1 MAAEPNDQEFEAVLK
16 LSTEDRYRHFL
27 KKIVDFDCV
36 WMAEDEE
43 GLITIIGEGGQDVL
57 PVWPA
62 RRYAEQAMWKW
73 PGAEF
78 FQVTVQ
84 RWLEKTLLPIEDAA
98 DVALAVFTDR
108 EGYGQLV
115 QVPDMIT
122 DLRAEL
128 GSRLG
133 SLPGYDPEAE
143 EIDLEALL
151 KPAMKASMKARPKGR
166 LP

>member
-1 MAAEPNDQEFEAVLK
+1 MAAEPNDQEFESVLK
-16 LSTEDRYRHFL
+16 LSTADRYRHFL
-27 KKIVDFDCV
+27 TKIVDFDCV

-43 GLITIIGEGGQDVL
+43 GLITINCESGQEVL

-62 RRYAEQAMWKW
+62 RRYAEHAMWKW
-73 PGAEF
+73 SGAEF
-78 FQVTVQ
+78 VQVTVQ
-84 RWLEKTLLPIEDAA
+84 RWLERTLLPVEDAA
-98 DVALAVFTDR
+98 DVALAVFPDF

-115 QVPDMIT
+115 QVPDMIA

-128 GSRLG
+128 GNRLEA
-133 SLPGYDPEAE
+133 LPGYDPTAE

-151 KPAMKASMKARPKGR
+151 KPALKASMKARPKGR